1 MKLLKRLLIRY
12 IRTKFKLLVVVSKKK
27 AAEEAFLL
35 FCTPLV
41 RARPKYPSI
50 LKNVEHLEI
59 TLNGLKLYGSRWN
72 HPAKKKTLIL
82 HGFSSASHNFERYV
96 TPLINKGYEVLAFD
110 APAHGKSEGKTVHAV
125 QYAEMIHEI
134 VRLYGPFTSYISHSF
149 GGLAISL
156 ALETLPHNQADKLVL
171 LAPATETTTAIDGA
185 FKLLRLSDE
194 TVRKEF
200 NQVLF
205 NAGGQW
211 PEWYSVIRA
220 LKQVR
225 AQVLWIHDTEDD
237 VTPYKDAKN
246 ILSENLSNIKFITTN
261 GLGHSKIYRDS
272 EVVKTVVDFL

>member
-1 MKLLKRLLIRY
+1 M
-12 IRTKFKLLVVVSKKK
+12 
-27 AAEEAFLL
+27 
-35 FCTPLV
+35 
-41 RARPKYPSI
+41 
-50 LKNVEHLEI
+50 
-59 TLNGLKLYGSRWN
+59 
-72 HPAKKKTLIL
+72 
-82 HGFSSASHNFERYV
+82 
-96 TPLINKGYEVLAFD
+96 
-110 APAHGKSEGKTVHAV
+110 
-125 QYAEMIHEI
+125 
-134 VRLYGPFTSYISHSF
+134 
-149 GGLAISL
+149 
-156 ALETLPHNQADKLVL
+156 
-171 LAPATETTTAIDGA
+171 APATETTTAIDGA

-272 EVVKTVVDFL
+272 EVVKTVIDFL